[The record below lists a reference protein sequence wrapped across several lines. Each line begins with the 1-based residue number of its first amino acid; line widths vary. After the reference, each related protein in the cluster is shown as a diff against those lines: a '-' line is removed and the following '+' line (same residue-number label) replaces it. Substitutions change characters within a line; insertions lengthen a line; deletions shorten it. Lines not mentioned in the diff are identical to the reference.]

1 MSDLPNY
8 LTVNQLISLAKAQ
21 GVTFG
26 SAAPKVHL
34 AYLSKL
40 GLIPG
45 AVKRKYN
52 SEVVG
57 HYPAETLTTL
67 SEIQKM
73 KEKGISYSDMKFFNK
88 SNIPNPP
95 ISNQPNLN
103 SHFSILNYTIPV
115 LIFALGILFGYFLG
129 LGKSNQNF
137 KNLSLSANNEP
148 IYIMTIDNQPKNL
161 YKLGK
166 ISLDSYE

>member
-34 AYLSKL
+34 AFLSKL

-95 ISNQPNLN
+95 ISNQPILN
-103 SHFSILNYTIPV
+103 FQFSIT
-115 LIFALGILFGYFLG
+115 
-129 LGKSNQNF
+129 
-137 KNLSLSANNEP
+137 LSLFLFSPWEF
-148 IYIMTIDNQPKNL
+148 
-161 YKLGK
+161 
-166 ISLDSYE
+166 SLDIFWVWENQIRILKTCHFLPITNLFTL